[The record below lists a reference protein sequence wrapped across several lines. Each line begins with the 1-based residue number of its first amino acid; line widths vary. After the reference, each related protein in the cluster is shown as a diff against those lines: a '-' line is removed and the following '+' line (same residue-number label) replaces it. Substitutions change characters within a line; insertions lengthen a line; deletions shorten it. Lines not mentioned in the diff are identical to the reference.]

1 MPYKHVFNK
10 KAFDRH
16 ELPFGAKDYIPPD
29 SYKIKE
35 IETIILNIFSKWK
48 YQYIITPLLEY
59 LSVYGDGDAGFDDE
73 ELVKVIERETGK
85 TMVLRADF
93 TPQIAR
99 IISSKMRTN
108 HSAIRLSYS
117 GLVVKHYKNKGKSE
131 IYQAGIELVNV
142 KGIDADAELIIIA
155 GQVLKKLGLNDFVIS
170 ISHAGFIRMLLDQ
183 LNLQSHIPDIIG
195 LLMQK
200 DYSGIN
206 DSVGLSKKQKEVLK
220 LLFELYGKP
229 DKVISKASRVFKSLK
244 YKLYFK
250 QIEGVLRIIKDFGL
264 SNKVMLD
271 LREMHSID
279 YHTGIVFQVFT
290 SGYGEELING
300 GRYDGF
306 LKRYGTDLPAT
317 GLGINIS
324 ALLNI
329 LKKV

>member
-59 LSVYGDGDAGFDDE
+59 LPVYGDGDAGFDDK

-117 GLVVKHYKNKGKSE
+117 GLVVKHDKNKGKSE

-142 KGIDADAELIIIA
+142 KGINADAELITIA
-155 GQVLKKLGLNDFVIS
+155 GQVLKKLGINDFVIS

-183 LNLQSHIPDIIG
+183 LNFQSHVPDIIG

-229 DKVISKASRVFKSLK
+229 DKVISKACNHFKSLK
-244 YKLYFK
+244 YKLLFK
-250 QIEGVLRIIKDFGL
+250 QIEGVLGIIKDFGL

-324 ALLNI
+324 ALLKI